1 MNYRI
6 EVWDT
11 WGRRV
16 ASFDEVPLLKATR
29 TAPDRSDSI
38 RGILPGKVT
47 DLGHGYRIRVLIEDA
62 LFMEAFVTE
71 VRPQWSDTRKLIL
84 DRFVH
89 FHEVIE
95 FKAGVEASN
104 ANGDLSRAFSNRTV
118 DQIMR
123 SAINSTL
130 GPIHYLVDHTV
141 YPDGAQREYNK
152 FLARKTA
159 GNELQVA
166 GIATGQWVDSARID
180 ATGASAKDGD
190 TIQGLVVDGIPWPD
204 LRLML
209 IDSEETSRNSHAQ
222 GLHGEVAGWTD
233 AQYNASGYKV
243 KADAATDFLQSLMD
257 TKGIG
262 FIELNPHRNAEGFFD
277 DRIDAYGRYLGFV
290 YGGSEC
296 FNAAQV
302 EKGHADVLLFADG
315 KYHVPEMELKDYFSY
330 SRPNSNSIEAST
342 ASLVNYDVA
351 GGLFE
356 VLTALSYV
364 ADGFVWSV
372 DAEHAVR
379 FRAVTLPDKV
389 LIFDPLEHGVIL
401 GSNSVDV
408 ANGVVL
414 KGNPVTSTVDEL
426 YTNQAS
432 IEEYDFQ
439 LRFLDY
445 FSISVQEDGDKL
457 MAGLLDDV
465 AYPEPSG
472 EVTFFRGEPSL
483 SVGDLVEFRDGEL
496 RRLEREVAGEW
507 GDRFT
512 GELLGRVK
520 SLTHEFRGR
529 LVTTK
534 ALLTSPLRSVDNPVN
549 FIVRG
554 QPLAETL
561 FQFRL
566 DEATV
571 GLDLVYH
578 LD

>member
-16 ASFDEVPLLKATR
+16 AAFDEVPLLKATR
-29 TAPDRSDSI
+29 TAPDRSDSV

-47 DLGHGYRIRVLIEDA
+47 DLGHGYRIRVLVNDE
-62 LFMEAFVTE
+62 LFLEAFVTD
-71 VRPQWSDTRKLIL
+71 VKPQWSDTRKLIL

-95 FKAGVEASN
+95 FEARVEASEG
-104 ANGDLSRAFSNRTV
+104 NGDISEAFTNRTV
-118 DQIMR
+118 DQIVR
-123 SAINSTL
+123 TAINSTL
-130 GPIHYLVDHTV
+130 GPIHYVVDHAV
-141 YPDGAQREYNK
+141 YPDGAQREYTK

-159 GNELQVA
+159 ENELEVG
-166 GIATGQWVDSARID
+166 GIATGQWVGSARID

-190 TIQGLVVDGIPWPD
+190 TIEGLVVDGIAWPD

-209 IDSEETSRNSHAQ
+209 IDTEETSRNSHAR
-222 GLHGEVAGWTD
+222 GMHGEVAGWSD
-233 AQYNASGYKV
+233 AQYNASGYKL
-243 KADAATDFLQSLMD
+243 KADAATVFLQSLMD
-257 TKGIG
+257 TKGID
-262 FIELNPHRNAEGFFD
+262 FIELNPHRNAEGVFD

-290 YGGSEC
+290 YGGGEC

-302 EKGHADVLLFADG
+302 EKGHAAVLLFAGG

-330 SRPNSNSIEAST
+330 TRPNTESIEVST
-342 ASLVNYDVA
+342 ASLVNYDVT

-356 VLTALSYV
+356 VLTAMSYV

-379 FRAVTLPDKV
+379 FRSVTLPDKV
-389 LIFDPLEHGVIL
+389 LIFDPLEHGVTL
-401 GSNSVDV
+401 GSDAADV

-414 KGNPVTSTVDEL
+414 KGNPVTSTIDEI

-432 IEEYDFQ
+432 IDEYDFQ
-439 LRFLDY
+439 LRFLEY

-472 EVTFFRGEPSL
+472 EVTFFRGEPSI
-483 SVGDLVEFRDGEL
+483 SVGDVIEFRDGDL
-496 RRLEREVAGEW
+496 RRLTREVAGEW

-512 GELLGRVK
+512 GRLLGRVK

-529 LVTTK
+529 LVRTK
-534 ALLTSPLRSVDNPVN
+534 ALLASPLRSVDNPVS

-571 GLDLVYH
+571 GLDLGYH

>member
-16 ASFDEVPLLKATR
+16 AAFDEVPLLKATR

-47 DLGHGYRIRVLIEDA
+47 DLGHGYRIRVLVEGA
-62 LFMEAFVTE
+62 LFMEAFVTD

-95 FKAGVEASN
+95 FEARVEASDG
-104 ANGDLSRAFSNRTV
+104 NGDFSRAFANRTV
-118 DQIMR
+118 DQIVR

-130 GPIHYLVDHTV
+130 GPVHYLVDHTV
-141 YPDGAQREYNK
+141 YPDGAQRESAK
-152 FLARKTA
+152 FLARKMA
-159 GNELQVA
+159 GNELEIG
-166 GIATGQWVDSARID
+166 GILTGQWVDSTRID

-190 TIQGLVVDGIPWPD
+190 TIQGLVVDGVVWPD

-209 IDSEETSRNSHAQ
+209 FDSEETTLNSHTTK
-222 GLHGEVAGWTD
+222 LHGEVAGWTD
-233 AQYNASGYKV
+233 AQYAASGYKV
-243 KADAATDFLQSLMD
+243 KADAATVFLQSLMD
-257 TKGIG
+257 TKGID
-262 FIELNPHRNAEGFFD
+262 FIELNPHKDAEGAFD
-277 DRIDAYGRYLGFV
+277 DRIDAFGRYLGFV
-290 YGGSEC
+290 YGGGEC

-302 EKGHADVLLFADG
+302 ENGHGEVLLFSGG
-315 KYHVPEMELKDYFSY
+315 KFHVPEMELKDYFSY
-330 SRPNSNSIEAST
+330 TRPNTDSIEAST
-342 ASLVNYDVA
+342 ASLVNYDVT

-364 ADGFVWSV
+364 ASGFVWSV
-372 DAEHAVR
+372 DAEMAVH
-379 FRAVTLPDKV
+379 FRQVTLPDQV
-389 LIFDPLEHGVIL
+389 IFFDPLAHGAL
-401 GSNSVDV
+401 LSSNSEEV

-414 KGNPVTSTVDEL
+414 KGNPVTSTVDKL
-426 YTNQAS
+426 YTNQPS
-432 IEEYDFQ
+432 IDEYDFQ
-439 LRFLDY
+439 LRFLEY
-445 FSISVQEDGDKL
+445 FSITVQEDGDKL
-457 MAGLLDDV
+457 MAGLMDDV
-465 AYPEPSG
+465 PYPEPSG
-472 EVTFFRGEPSL
+472 EVTFFRGEPSI
-483 SVGDLVEFRDGEL
+483 SVGDVIEFRDGDL
-496 RRLEREVAGEW
+496 RRLTREVAGEW
-507 GDRFT
+507 ADTFT
-512 GELLGRVK
+512 GKLIGRVK

-534 ALLTSPLRSVDNPVN
+534 ARLTSPLRSVENPIS

-571 GLDLVYH
+571 GLDLGYH

>member
-47 DLGHGYRIRVLIEDA
+47 DLGHGYRIRVLVEDV
-62 LFMEAFVTE
+62 LFMEAFVTD
-71 VRPQWSDTRKLIL
+71 VKPQWSDTRKLIL

-89 FHEVIE
+89 FHEVVE
-95 FKAGVEASN
+95 FEAGVEASDG
-104 ANGDLSRAFSNRTV
+104 NGDLSRAFTNRTV
-118 DQIMR
+118 DQIVR
-123 SAINSTL
+123 SAINRTL

-141 YPDGAQREYNK
+141 YPDGAQREYTK

-159 GNELQVA
+159 ENELQVA
-166 GIATGQWVDSARID
+166 GIATGQWVDSTRID

-190 TIQGLVVDGIPWPD
+190 TIQGLVVDGISWPD

-209 IDSEETSRNSHAQ
+209 FDSEETSRNSHALK
-222 GLHGEVAGWTD
+222 LHGEVAGWTD
-233 AQYNASGYKV
+233 AQYDASGYRV

-257 TKGIG
+257 TKGID

-277 DRIDAYGRYLGFV
+277 DRIDAFGRYLGFV
-290 YGGSEC
+290 YGGGEC

-302 EKGHADVLLFADG
+302 EKGHGDVLLFADG
-315 KYHVPEMELKDYFSY
+315 KFHVPEMELKDYFSY
-330 SRPNSNSIEAST
+330 TRPNSGSIEVST
-342 ASLVNYDVA
+342 ASLVNYDVT

-372 DAEHAVR
+372 DAEHTVR
-379 FRAVTLPDKV
+379 FRAVTMPDKV
-389 LIFDPLEHGVIL
+389 LTFDPLRHGVLL
-401 GSNSVDV
+401 GSNSEDV

-414 KGNPVTSTVDEL
+414 KGNPVTSTVDKL

-432 IEEYDFQ
+432 IDEYDFQ
-439 LRFLDY
+439 LRFLEY
-445 FSISVQEDGDKL
+445 FSISVQEDGDAL
-457 MAGLLDDV
+457 MAGLMDDV
-465 AYPEPSG
+465 PFPEPSG
-472 EVTFFRGEPSL
+472 EVTFFYGEPSL
-483 SVGDLVEFRDGEL
+483 SVGDVVEFREGDL
-496 RRLEREVAGEW
+496 RRLTREVAGEW
-507 GDRFT
+507 ADTFT
-512 GELLGRVK
+512 GKLVGRVK

-534 ALLTSPLRSVDNPVN
+534 ARLTSPLRSVDNPIS

-571 GLDLVYH
+571 GLDLGYH